1 MCVSVTDIEW
11 AAIKNNDKTYDGIF
25 WYAVKSTKIFC
36 RPSCPSKMPN
46 RQNITVY
53 YDKNEPGQR
62 GYRQC
67 KRCQPLG
74 EPVDNEEWIKTINNI
89 LETKYAQKLS
99 LEDLGHLAHG
109 SPSYLR
115 HVYKNFTG
123 ITPQQRLIELR
134 LQAAKKELLQS
145 NLAIKV
151 IAGKVGIENVSYFI
165 KKFREKYGES
175 PLQYRK
181 RHAKKND
188 S

>member
-1 MCVSVTDIEW
+1 MSVTDIEW

-53 YDKNEPGQR
+53 YDKNEPCQR

-89 LETKYAQKLS
+89 LETKYTQKLS

-115 HVYKNFTG
+115 HVYKKITG
-123 ITPQQRLIELR
+123 ITPQHRLIELR

-151 IAGKVGIENVSYFI
+151 IAEKVGIENVSYFI
-165 KKFREKYGES
+165 KKFRGKYGES
-175 PLQYRK
+175 PLHYRK
-181 RHAKKND
+181 SHAKKKD